1 MRRYSSL
8 YVADVV
14 GFYTLYSRAVKREG
28 KFDHG
33 RNLNNLDHGD
43 GDGDIDRG
51 HPSIRVPSIR
61 GLIEPQ

>member
-1 MRRYSSL
+1 M
-8 YVADVV
+8 ADVV

-43 GDGDIDRG
+43 GDIDRG